1 MNTEERVAVI
11 TGSSRGI
18 GAALATHLAEVGFR
32 VVVNYAESAAQAQ
45 QVYEDITAKVGPG
58 RALCLKADVSHRAEV
73 QALFDQTVR
82 EFGRVDV
89 LINNAGIN
97 IDGPFMEMT
106 DEQWDRVIGTH
117 LTGTFI
123 CSQEFARRYTGDQGH
138 ILTTGANT
146 AFRARLNGVNYCSAK
161 AGIVMLTKCLALELA
176 PRIRVNCVIPGLIN
190 TEEVMIRH
198 HLDDQEHFDQ
208 WMRAIPLGRIGT
220 PEDVC
225 KMVHFLL
232 CDGDYITGQNFFVNG
247 GHLMV

>member
-1 MNTEERVAVI
+1 MSTEERVAII

-18 GAALATHLAEVGFR
+18 GAALALHLAEVGLR
-32 VVVNYAESAAQAQ
+32 VVVNYAGSAAEAQ
-45 QVYEDITAKVGPG
+45 GVTAEIAAKFGQG
-58 RALCLKADVSHRAEV
+58 RALCIQADVARRSAV
-73 QALFDQTVR
+73 QTMFDQTLR

-97 IDGPFMEMT
+97 LDGPFMEMT

-123 CSQEFARRYTGDQGH
+123 CSQEFARRYTGDCGH

-146 AFRARLNGVNYCSAK
+146 AFRARLNGANYCSAK
-161 AGIVMLTKCLALELA
+161 AGVVMLTRCLALELA

-198 HLDDQEHFDQ
+198 QLRDPEHYEQ
-208 WMRAIPLGRIGT
+208 SLRTIPLGRLGT
-220 PEDVC
+220 PDDVC
-225 KMVHFLL
+225 KLVHFLL
-232 CDGDYITGQNFFVNG
+232 CDGDYITGQHFFVNG
-247 GHLMV
+247 GNLMV